1 MSTEE
6 NIQRREFIKKAILG
20 AGVAAMAGSGMAL
33 GGPAKGPQVH
43 CQEFTWITY
52 FNREEERWFENL
64 KEKLLRLPKPALTGM
79 EVLIEMA
86 QGFPKRTVKRIGK
99 ANLDASSAFVNPT
112 LHLED
117 RVEDQIQGVLATVR
131 KFQPFGTK
139 VIVVNPEAIE
149 EDSSN
154 HKSDQELE
162 VQARALDQLGQLLRH
177 MGCRMLYHNHAIE
190 MENEG
195 KEFFAM
201 VEHTK
206 PENMGLC
213 IDADWINKGLNSLSG
228 LYDIIT
234 RYADRIEELHLRQ
247 TVNGI
252 WAETFGEGDIDY
264 SKIMETLIT
273 QKQTPRLVLEQAV
286 DDESPHQMDPI
297 DAIGKSITKVREIFA
312 PFGDA

>member
-1 MSTEE
+1 MRTKE
-6 NIQRREFIKKAILG
+6 NIQRREFIKKSILG
-20 AGVAAMAGSGMAL
+20 AGVVAMAGSGMAL
-33 GGPAKGPQVH
+33 QEPGTGPQVH

-52 FNREEERWFENL
+52 FDREDEKWFENL
-64 KEKLLRLPKPALTGM
+64 NDKLLRLPKPALTGM
-79 EVLIEMA
+79 EVLIEME
-86 QGFPKRTVKRIGK
+86 QGFPRGTLKRIGR
-99 ANLDASSAFVNPT
+99 ADLAASSAFVNPT
-112 LHLED
+112 LHIENQ
-117 RVEDQIQGVLATVR
+117 VQDQIQGVLAIVR
-131 KFQPFGTK
+131 KFQSIGTK

-149 EDSSN
+149 EDASN
-154 HKSDQELE
+154 QKSDKELK

-201 VEHTK
+201 VENTK

-228 LYDIIT
+228 LYDIVSN
-234 RYADRIEELHLRQ
+234 YAGRIEELHLRQ
-247 TVNGI
+247 TVNDV

-264 SKIMETLIT
+264 SKIMETLKAH
-273 QKQTPRLVLEQAV
+273 KQVPRLVLEQAV

-297 DAIGKSITKVREIFA
+297 DAIGKSITNVREIFA
-312 PFGDA
+312 PFGNI